1 MVVVSGR
8 NAPPTERVHA
18 MLFSAAIM
26 MLSFASPAWD
36 ERALVTL
43 EIAAH
48 EDTSWSSLVNE
59 LCAIGAA

>member
-1 MVVVSGR
+1 
-8 NAPPTERVHA
+8 

-26 MLSFASPAWD
+26 MLSFASSAWD

-48 EDTSWSSLVNE
+48 EDASWASLVSE
-59 LCAIGAA
+59 LVTIGRDS